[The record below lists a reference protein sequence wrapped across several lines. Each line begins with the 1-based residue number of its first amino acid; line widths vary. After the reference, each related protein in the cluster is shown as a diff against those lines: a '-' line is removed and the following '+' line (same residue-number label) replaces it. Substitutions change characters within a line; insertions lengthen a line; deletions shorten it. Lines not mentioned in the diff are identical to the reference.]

1 MQRFFRAAR
10 RAAPPPAASPDLED
24 AKPPPPPRP
33 RRRRLRAYL
42 LAPAALATLAVI
54 VGADS
59 PFCVSQNV
67 DDHRGLVLA
76 NPSLVL
82 ATTRRGGH
90 LAFYEGLMAKPW
102 AERVALEWLGAALE
116 VVPGAASVPLS

>member
-1 MQRFFRAAR
+1 MLGSLRRAAR
-10 RAAPPPAASPDLED
+10 PAATASPDLED

-59 PFCVSQNV
+59 PTACVLLSF
-67 DDHRGLVLA
+67 A
-76 NPSLVL
+76 
-82 ATTRRGGH
+82 
-90 LAFYEGLMAKPW
+90 
-102 AERVALEWLGAALE
+102 ALSPRAGAILGALYLIFIVE
-116 VVPGAASVPLS
+116 T

>member
-1 MQRFFRAAR
+1 MQRFFPAAR

-24 AKPPPPPRP
+24 AKPAPPPRP

-59 PFCVSQNV
+59 LTACVLLSFAALSP
-67 DDHRGLVLA
+67 RAGAILGALYLVLIVET
-76 NPSLVL
+76 PVL
-82 ATTRRGGH
+82 LYTATATTRRGGH
-90 LAFYEGLMAKPW
+90 LAFYEGLMAKP
-102 AERVALEWLGAALE
+102 
-116 VVPGAASVPLS
+116 

>member
-1 MQRFFRAAR
+1 MAACV
-10 RAAPPPAASPDLED
+10 AHAASDPV
-24 AKPPPPPRP
+24 AV
-33 RRRRLRAYL
+33 
-42 LAPAALATLAVI
+42 APAVRVPTLLLNAL
-54 VGADS
+54 DD

-116 VVPGAASVPLS
+116 VVPGAASVPLT

>member
-1 MQRFFRAAR
+1 MQRFFRAA
-10 RAAPPPAASPDLED
+10 P
-24 AKPPPPPRP
+24 
-33 RRRRLRAYL
+33 L
-42 LAPAALATLAVI
+42 LLNAL
-54 VGADS
+54 DD

-76 NPSLVL
+76 NPNLVL

-116 VVPGAASVPLS
+116 AVPASVPLTALVSQLRA

>member
-10 RAAPPPAASPDLED
+10 RAAPPPVASPDLED

-54 VGADS
+54 VGAD
-59 PFCVSQNV
+59 
-67 DDHRGLVLA
+67 LVLA

-116 VVPGAASVPLS
+116 VVPASVPLT

>member
-1 MQRFFRAAR
+1 MQKSERASPPRVARAAV
-10 RAAPPPAASPDLED
+10 
-24 AKPPPPPRP
+24 
-33 RRRRLRAYL
+33 L
-42 LAPAALATLAVI
+42 LFRGGRVRVPTLLLNAL
-54 VGADS
+54 DD